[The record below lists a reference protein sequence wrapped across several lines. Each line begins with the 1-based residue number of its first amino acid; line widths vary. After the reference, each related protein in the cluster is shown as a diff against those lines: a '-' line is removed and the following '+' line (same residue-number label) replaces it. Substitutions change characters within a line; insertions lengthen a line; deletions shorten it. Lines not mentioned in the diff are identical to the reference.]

1 MYDDEF
7 RRHLAELYREDDR
20 LRAEWEHEER
30 LARQE
35 ARASPLVRQTAP
47 VTTSPH
53 DDGDDALQAAPA
65 PQPETS
71 DEEPCFTEEQF
82 DTLAFVLNE
91 LRKQWQGDIERAQ
104 QRILQAVVRAVLPG
118 ELAERE
124 VHDLRARVIRAEQH
138 IERQLKAAIGDDKV
152 VDLPAG
158 FIRRR
163 GHAA

>member
-1 MYDDEF
+1 MITLEPASAAEPEAFDE
-7 RRHLAELYREDDR
+7 
-20 LRAEWEHEER
+20 
-30 LARQE
+30 
-35 ARASPLVRQTAP
+35 
-47 VTTSPH
+47 
-53 DDGDDALQAAPA
+53 G
-65 PQPETS
+65 
-71 DEEPCFTEEQF
+71 PCFTEAQF

-138 IERQLKAAIGDDKV
+138 IERQLKAAIGDDNV